1 VSFRLGGS
9 DGVAVEARKWAW
21 ALGELGFEVRRVA
34 GAIEDDGRLDDTV
47 IPGLAIDSTGINQPA
62 IEDKDV
68 AAALDGADLV
78 IVDNLCSLPL
88 NIEAAHAVARVAA
101 THRGRV
107 LFRHHDLPWQ
117 RRHLADL
124 STDFPPRIDGALHAT
139 INLRSRRELEARS
152 YAGATTIHN
161 FFDLDPAPGDRAATR
176 AAFGFTDDAFV
187 VLQPSRA
194 IERKNVPGAVRLAG
208 HLDRIMANRDVQL
221 WIAGPAEDGY
231 TDTLERIVEKSTV
244 PVTIGRAPRVA
255 DAYAACDLVAF
266 PSTWEGFGNPV
277 IESIAARRACAAFP
291 YPVLAEILAAG
302 VRSFSTEQPDVLTR
316 FLAEPDARRETYFDV
331 NLRRAR
337 ISFSLSD
344 LPATIEH
351 SFANHGWLSW
361 CAGDGELAMVSPRW

>member
-1 VSFRLGGS
+1 VAPQAVVVSFRLGGA

-34 GAIEDDGRLDDTV
+34 GAIEDEGRPDDTV
-47 IPGLAIDSTGINQPA
+47 IPGLAIDANA
-62 IEDKDV
+62 IEDTDV
-68 AAALDGADLV
+68 AVALDGADLV

-88 NIEAAHAVARVAA
+88 NIEAARAVARVAA
-101 THRGRV
+101 KHRGRV

-124 STDFPPRIDGALHAT
+124 GTDFPPRVDGALHAT
-139 INLRSRRELEARS
+139 INLRSRRELEARG
-152 YAGATTIHN
+152 YPGATVIHN

-176 AAFGFTDDAFV
+176 AAFGFTEDAFV
-187 VLQPSRA
+187 MLQPSRA

-208 HLDRIMANRDVQL
+208 HLDRVMTERPVHL

-231 TDTLERIVEKSTV
+231 ADTFARIVDRSTV
-244 PVTIGRAPRVA
+244 PVTIGRAPLVA
-255 DAYAACDLVAF
+255 DAYAACDLVVF

-277 IESIAARRACAAFP
+277 LESIAARRACAVFP

-302 VRSFSTEQPDVLTR
+302 VRAFSTEQPDVLTR
-316 FLAEPDARRETYFDV
+316 FLAETEARRETYFDV

-337 ISFSLSD
+337 ISFSLSE
-344 LPATIEH
+344 LPATIERA
-351 SFANHGWLSW
+351 FADHGWLSW
-361 CAGDGELAMVSPRW
+361 